1 MSERTWGSRVRLPM
15 RCAWGFLAV
24 LGLML
29 SMIAPIIPTQ
39 TALAQDD
46 GTPAVEETEAPVEIA
61 TEAPVEVTEPPVEV
75 TMPPVDVTEPPVD
88 ETVEAAGVA
97 VVTFR
102 LVDVNDQPIDQAT
115 ADGYK
120 ACIDGTV
127 TCVDFLLGQAQ
138 FASIGDGSHTYT
150 IKWKVEGETG
160 PYQDKTDTFT
170 VDSTLGE
177 NIVKVMLQDSPVVS
191 PTASTEATTPAS
203 TETSTAASTA
213 TASATTTA
221 TSTVTVSP
229 SSTATNTTTATATQT
244 NTPTITPTLAPT
256 SGKVSGTGGGGLN
269 CRSAASLSAS
279 VITVLPEGATVQ
291 YRGTAS
297 NGWQPVTCAGKPGYI
312 STTYVSNIPA
322 TPVATK
328 TPTATATVSTTV
340 IATSTGTITVTTTV
354 TTTTTATSTATS
366 TPVAGGKV
374 TGTGGVGLNC
384 RRTPS
389 TAGVIIT
396 TLPEGSTIVYRGA
409 ASNGWQPVTCAGQAG
424 YISTS
429 YVTNTTITPTP
440 SVTVTATTTAT
451 PSGNSGMVSGTGGG
465 GLNCRQ
471 QPSTSGAIITT
482 LPEGSVVQFTGPAS
496 NGWQPVICA
505 GKAGFIS
512 TAYITGIAIGS
523 GELWVDVNLST
534 QYMRVYRGSTVI
546 LGTYVST
553 GRPGFDTPTGTWRV
567 NTKLP
572 SQTMSGVIGGEYYNV
587 PDVPWVMYFTN
598 WGHAIHG
605 AYWHNN
611 FGHTMSHGCV
621 NLPVGTAAWLYAQ
634 APIGMRVVIHY

>member
-1 MSERTWGSRVRLPM
+1 MKTDSGMGTGPGLRK
-15 RCAWGFLAV
+15 AWFLFAV

-29 SMIAPIIPTQ
+29 SVISPIIS
-39 TALAQDD
+39 ARSVFAQDA
-46 GTPAVEETEAPVEIA
+46 GTPVVEETEAPVDVE
-61 TEAPVEVTEPPVEV
+61 PVETVAATEPPV
-75 TMPPVDVTEPPVD
+75 VDS
-88 ETVEAAGVA
+88 TVEAAATA
-97 VVTFR
+97 VVTFKI
-102 LVDVNDQPIDQAT
+102 VDANDQPVV
-115 ADGYK
+115 DGYK
-120 ACIDGTV
+120 VCVDGPV

-138 FASIGDGSHTYT
+138 FASINDGPHVYVISWKT
-150 IKWKVEGETG
+150 IGETG
-160 PYQDKTDTFT
+160 PFQDKTDTGFV

-177 NIVKVMLQDSPVVS
+177 NIVKVTLEDWPPVIL
-191 PTASTEATTPAS
+191 PTTTSTDATTP
-203 TETSTAASTA
+203 TETVAS
-213 TASATTTA
+213 
-221 TSTVTVSP
+221 SP
-229 SSTATNTTTATATQT
+229 SSTATSTATVTPSSTPTNTATATATTIPTQT

-256 SGKVSGTGGGGLN
+256 SGKVTGTGGSGVN

-279 VITVLPEGATVQ
+279 VITVLAEGATAQ
-291 YRGTAS
+291 YRGVAS
-297 NGWQPVTCAGKPGYI
+297 GGWQPVTCAGKPGYI
-312 STTYVSNIPA
+312 STTYVTSIPA

-328 TPTATATVSTTV
+328 TPTGTATATKT
-340 IATSTGTITVTTTV
+340 ATSTGTITATV
-354 TTTTTATSTATS
+354 TGTVTATS
-366 TPVAGGKV
+366 TPIAGGKV
-374 TGTGGVGLNC
+374 TGTGGGGVNC

-389 TAGVIIT
+389 TSGVIIT

-424 YISTS
+424 YISTT
-429 YVTNTTITPTP
+429 YLQNTTITPTP
-440 SVTVTATTTAT
+440 SVTPTKT
-451 PSGNSGMVSGTGGG
+451 PSTTPVSGNTGMITGTGGG

-471 QPSTSGAIITT
+471 QPSTSAPIVTI

-496 NGWQPVICA
+496 NGWQPVVCA
-505 GKAGFIS
+505 GQAGFIS
-512 TAYITGIAIGS
+512 TTYLTAIATGT

-587 PDVPWVMYFTN
+587 PNVPWVMYFTN

-611 FGHTMSHGCV
+611 FGHVMSHGCV